1 MKKIEASN
9 RFLRDLKLAR
19 KRGKDLRKIEALID
33 ALARGET
40 LAKKYRPHR
49 LKGDMRGLLEC
60 HIEPDWL
67 LIWDQDEDHV
77 YLIRCG
83 THSDLFE

>member
-1 MKKIEASN
+1 VRRIETTS

-19 KRGKDLRKIEALID
+19 NRGKDVRKIEAVID
-33 ALARGET
+33 ALARGQQ
-40 LAKKYRPHR
+40 LGKRHRPHR
-49 LKGDMRGLLEC
+49 LKGELRGLFEC
-60 HIEPDWL
+60 HIEPDRL
-67 LIWDQDEDHV
+67 LIWDQDDEHL